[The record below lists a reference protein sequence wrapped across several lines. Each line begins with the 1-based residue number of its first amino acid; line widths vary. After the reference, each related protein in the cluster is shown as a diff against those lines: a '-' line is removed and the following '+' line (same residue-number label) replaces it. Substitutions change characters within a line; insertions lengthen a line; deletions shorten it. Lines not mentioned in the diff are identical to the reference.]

1 MEAYLSKTRDL
12 TNAGRKYAQSE
23 ASEKISEASSLPRE
37 GLEEGGDSGGGESPA
52 LGSRTQVLQA
62 LGMVRGHC
70 AIKLEGKIEDGGK
83 KALAHSCAVQVVV
96 HGLGE
101 EDIHLFAL
109 WELLWL
115 QRATAPGA

>member
-1 MEAYLSKTRDL
+1 MEGHLATQADRIA
-12 TNAGRKYAQSE
+12 TGRKYAQSA
-23 ASEKISEASSLPRE
+23 ASEKLSEAPPLPR
-37 GLEEGGDSGGGESPA
+37 GGPEEGGDLGGGESPA